1 MGRPSA
7 RAISRTFAQR
17 RDKIHDMALPRKL
30 MVDGEQTVATTR
42 THLKVLFI
50 PFLILLLVALL
61 EGFVQAKVAGEVDAV
76 WSWIIVGI
84 AVVLVFFGT
93 LLPFAKWLAWTYT
106 LTNKRIVE
114 QKGLLTRTGR
124 VIPLSRINDVAFEK
138 NLNDR
143 ILGCGTLI
151 IHDASEQAGLELRDI
166 PHIEAFHRTVSNL
179 VLEKHDKT
187 ASDESI

>member
-1 MGRPSA
+1 
-7 RAISRTFAQR
+7 
-17 RDKIHDMALPRKL
+17 MALPRKL
-30 MVDGEQTVATTR
+30 MIDGEQTVATTR

-50 PFLILLLVALL
+50 PFVILLLVAAL
-61 EGFVQAKVAGEVDAV
+61 EGFVQAKVAGDANATV
-76 WSWIIVGI
+76 RWILVGI
-84 AVVLVFFGT
+84 AVVLVAIGT
-93 LLPFAKWLAWTYT
+93 LLPFFRWLAWTYT

-151 IHDASEQAGLELRDI
+151 IHDASEQAGLQLRDI
-166 PHIEAFHRTVSNL
+166 PNIEAFHRTVSNL
-179 VLEKHDKT
+179 VFEQYGKT
-187 ASDESI
+187 ARDESI